1 MSFFI
6 GNKDLMLKP
15 NIRIWSNTSR
25 INSKIYISQG
35 TCPANGY
42 ETNDIVYLDNS
53 RVPKGPLRP
62 AVQEELDLLVTNK
75 WRLGAQ
81 SVGVLELLSLD
92 EIPSIQTLDD
102 WVLRGSEGDISIE
115 AKFAKWLALRARGK
129 LNFSEI
135 IKYHRVCMDK
145 VNLTT
150 VSFDPVSCRYV
161 GLHLDTW
168 PGMPIGFN
176 RLCVNLGPYP
186 RLFLFIP
193 QPLKV
198 LLQLSAITRSS
209 EHKNIARV
217 FMENFPSYP
226 VIGVKIDPGWA
237 YLAPTTQIVHDAACP
252 DAEGPIYHLA
262 MWGDFVPTEA

>member
-1 MSFFI
+1 MSFLV
-6 GNKDLMLKP
+6 GNKGLLLNP
-15 NIRIWSNTSR
+15 NIKIWSSTSSNK
-25 INSKIYISQG
+25 IQIYISQG
-35 TCPANGY
+35 TCPASGC

-62 AVQEELDLLVTNK
+62 AVQEELDLLVTDK
-75 WRLGAQ
+75 WKLGAQ
-81 SVGVLELLSLD
+81 SVGVLELLSMD
-92 EIPSIQTLDD
+92 EIPTIQTLDD

-115 AKFAKWLALRARGK
+115 AKFSKWLALRAREK
-129 LNFSEI
+129 LNFSEV
-135 IKYHRVCMDK
+135 IKYHRVSVDN

-161 GLHLDTW
+161 GLHLDNW
-168 PGMPIGFN
+168 PGVPIGFN
-176 RLCVNLGPYP
+176 RLCVNLGPYA

-198 LLQLSAITRSS
+198 LLQLSATTNPS
-209 EHKNIARV
+209 EHISISRS

-252 DAEGPIYHLA
+252 DAEGPTYHLA
-262 MWGDFVPTEA
+262 MWGDFVPKVI